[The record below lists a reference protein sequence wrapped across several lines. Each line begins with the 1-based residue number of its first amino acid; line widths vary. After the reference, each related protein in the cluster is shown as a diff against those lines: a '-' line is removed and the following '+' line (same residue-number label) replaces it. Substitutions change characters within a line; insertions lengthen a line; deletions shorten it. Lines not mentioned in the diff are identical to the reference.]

1 MLAFFLALQVHAP
14 PPVWKAID
22 STTVSWR
29 AGAAVYQFLLE
40 DSVVP
45 TDSES
50 SHRIRIRVP
59 RRPDFTIVDHR
70 GPGGFIA
77 AREALGFADGRLIPS
92 QLPDSARVLVLP
104 VRGRRGTT
112 VFALFGY
119 AYASDPYQLILVGF
133 DSTGYPRLLFR
144 HDFDLQTVSDLDGD
158 GATELIGRPAL
169 SERYGKCAATYVP
182 FAVYRFA
189 ADRLQYSRILSRQY
203 NQAHY
208 VWAGP
213 RASERITVEECTPGK
228 YRLVHPK

>member
-1 MLAFFLALQVHAP
+1 MLAFFLALQVHAAT
-14 PPVWKAID
+14 PVWKAID

-29 AGAAVYQFLLE
+29 TGAAVYQLLLE

-45 TDSES
+45 TDSDP

-70 GPGGFIA
+70 GPGGFVA
-77 AREALGFADGRLIPS
+77 AREALSFADSRLIPS

-112 VFALFGY
+112 VLALFGY

-144 HDFDLQTVSDLDGD
+144 HDFDLQAVSDLDGD
-158 GATELIGRPAL
+158 GAPEIIGRPSLAQ
-169 SERYGKCAATYVP
+169 SNGKCSATYVP
-182 FAVYRFA
+182 FAVYRLA
-189 ADRLQYSRILSRQY
+189 AERLQYNQILSRRY

-213 RASERITVEECTPGK
+213 RSSERITVDECTPGK

>member
-1 MLAFFLALQVHAP
+1 MLAFFLALQVQAVTL
-14 PPVWKAID
+14 VWKTID

-29 AGAAVYQFLLE
+29 TGAAVYQLLLE

-45 TDSES
+45 SDSDP

-59 RRPDFTIVDHR
+59 GRHDFTVVDDR
-70 GPGGFIA
+70 GPGGFVP
-77 AREALGFADGRLIPS
+77 AREALQFADRRLIPS

-112 VFALFGY
+112 VLALFGY
-119 AYASDPYQLILVGF
+119 AYASNPYELTLVGF

-144 HDFDLQTVSDLDGD
+144 HDFDLQAVSDLNGD
-158 GATELIGRPAL
+158 GAPEIIGRPSL
-169 SERYGKCAATYVP
+169 PQGYGKCSATYVP

-189 ADRLQYSRILSRQY
+189 ADRLQYNQILSRRY
-203 NQAHY
+203 NQANY

-213 RASERITVEECTPGK
+213 RSSERIAVDECTPGK